1 MPSSHTGEGFLALF
15 DTSGDGKVDQ
25 DEFDAARVERFA
37 RTDGNRDGTIDEE
50 EYLTEYE
57 DRLDRRIAVLGT
69 GSDRQ
74 TRVRFRAMDTD
85 KDGRMPFAEYT
96 VSGQRTCAGARR
108 TKRGA

>member
-1 MPSSHTGEGFLALF
+1 MRISDWSSDVCSSDL
-15 DTSGDGKVDQ
+15 
-25 DEFDAARVERFA
+25 
-37 RTDGNRDGTIDEE
+37 E

-85 KDGRMPFAEYT
+85 KDGRMTFAEYQ
-96 VSGQRTCAGARR
+96 VSGKRTFDGADRNNNAIVDAVDASLPPPARR
-108 TKRGA
+108 QARPAAAAAGN

>member
-74 TRVRFRAMDTD
+74 TRVRFREMDTD
-85 KDGRMPFAEYT
+85 RNEEVRGGKEGGRT
-96 VSGQRTCAGARR
+96 GRIWCAPVPL
-108 TKRGA
+108 K